1 MAIHPK
7 KLGVLSLFGF
17 LAKINLAA
25 IWHIG
30 YPPKETHGFG
40 FVWLVR
46 EIILAATWHG
56 LVALRPKKLAFQL
69 FLVLHERNLDCSIV
83 ALNSDQS
90 IKVQLT
96 CYSLASYV

>member
-7 KLGVLSLFGF
+7 KLGLLSLFGF
-17 LAKINLAA
+17 LAKIN
-25 IWHIG
+25 
-30 YPPKETHGFG
+30 
-40 FVWLVR
+40 
-46 EIILAATWHG
+46 LAATWHG